1 MNAVNDI
8 LRQVP
13 MSQLARQLG
22 TDEATAEQAARQ
34 AVASLV
40 GGMQNNA
47 SDDAGAQ
54 SLAGAL
60 RDHSSSPFITKD
72 EVDLD
77 EVDTNEGK
85 KIVGHVLGDEQHQ
98 LQALGG
104 GGGGLLNSPQAKQ
117 LLRTLAP
124 IVLAYLAGQVTSGK
138 YGNVL
143 GDILG
148 GGDQARPQQDQQQ
161 QKDSSGIGDILGDV
175 LGGGSSRRQGGGGLL
190 GGILGSILGGGR

>member
-1 MNAVNDI
+1 MNAVSDI

-13 MSQLARQLG
+13 MDQLARQLG
-22 TDEATAEQAARQ
+22 TDEATAESAARQ
-34 AVASLV
+34 AVASLM

-47 SDDAGAQ
+47 SDDRGAQ

-60 RDHSSSPFITKD
+60 QDHSSSPFITRDK
-72 EVDLD
+72 VDLD
-77 EVDTNEGK
+77 EVDTDEGE
-85 KIVGHVLGDEQHQ
+85 KIVGHVLGDEQRQ
-98 LQALGG
+98 LQALSSG
-104 GGGGLLNSPQAKQ
+104 GGGGLLNSPQARQ
-117 LLRTLAP
+117 LLKTLAP

-148 GGDQARPQQDQQQ
+148 GGDQGTQQPQEGG
-161 QKDSSGIGDILGDV
+161 GIGDILGDV
-175 LGGGSSRRQGGGGLL
+175 LGGGSSRQRTGSGGVL